1 MPKSA
6 LESGLKHLL
15 FLEDTMYKKLLCA
28 SVMALVFCGIV
39 TRKANAVEE
48 KKVIKI
54 KYSDDGSGAWL
65 GVQILDLDIKMKKD
79 LDSEAHYGAVVD
91 DVLDDTPAAKAGLE
105 PGDVIVKVDDKIVRR
120 ADDLTAELAQRKP
133 DEKVTLDVIRGKDTK
148 TITVTLGERPKEK
161 SFDVFVNGPKL
172 RMLCNINE
180 SNFGMEVKE
189 LDENLASYF
198 KVKGDAGLLVVAVEK
213 DSPAGKAGVLAGD
226 VLVTVKGDQVA
237 KVEDLGDCCEEAD
250 KGDEIAIQVIRH
262 GEKKDLTLKIE
273 EKPDRKILSYSGRSY
288 LPENFEIDK
297 EFIGNRYDNMARMK
311 EKMKDWQEGYEKEM
325 QEKIKSGLEKSMFT
339 QQSEMETLKQEM
351 KRLREEV
358 ETLKLKIK

>member
-1 MPKSA
+1 MPKARSNQD
-6 LESGLKHLL
+6 LKHLL
-15 FLEDTMYKKLLCA
+15 FMEDTMYKKLLCA
-28 SVMALVFCGIV
+28 FVVALVFCGIV

-54 KYSDDGSGAWL
+54 KYSDEGNGAWL
-65 GVQILDLDIKMKKD
+65 GVQILDLDLKMKKD

-120 ADDLTAELAQRKP
+120 ADDLTLELAQRKP
-133 DEKVTLDVIRGKDTK
+133 DEKVTLDVIRGKETK
-148 TITVTLGERPKEK
+148 TVTVTLGERPKEK

-189 LDENLASYF
+189 LDDNLASYF
-198 KVKGDAGLLVVAVEK
+198 KVKSDEGVLVVAVEK
-213 DSPAGKAGVLAGD
+213 DSPAGKAGALAGD
-226 VLVTVKGDQVA
+226 VIVTVKGEKVS
-237 KVEDLGDCCEEAD
+237 KVEDLNDCCEEAD

-273 EKPDRKILSYSGRSY
+273 EKPNHKVLSYTGQSY
-288 LPENFEIDK
+288 PLENFEIDK
-297 EFIGNRYDNMARMK
+297 EFVGSRYDNMARMK
-311 EKMKDWQEGYEKEM
+311 EKMKDWQEDYEKEI
-325 QEKIKSGLEKSMFT
+325 QEKIKSESEKSMFT
-339 QQSEMETLKQEM
+339 TQSEMEKLKQEM
-351 KRLREEV
+351 KRLQEEV
-358 ETLKLKIK
+358 ESLKLKIK